1 MHFSANL
8 SGVIFLAP
16 FILVIILD
24 IIRQR
29 RILKRNGL
37 HLSDLYGE
45 DEKWRIVRKEASKA
59 EPLYWFL
66 IILGLILAII
76 TAVINK
82 Q

>member
-1 MHFSANL
+1 MYFSANL

-16 FILVIILD
+16 AFLVIILY

-29 RILKRNGL
+29 RFLKRNGL

-45 DEKWRIVRKEASKA
+45 DEKWRILRKDESKA
-59 EPLYWFL
+59 NPLYLFL
-66 IILGLILAII
+66 IISGLILAII